1 MKKLVF
7 FAASLAA
14 LSSVMADEFQPI
26 NTGSRNEP
34 VEWSELSNWTNRTA
48 GAMASSLPGE
58 NDAIRNTAYYA
69 LDGDYKIG
77 YFKNYF
83 DQLHLFKSSSATED
97 VVSFGITKQSGSG
110 GYNHICVYD
119 GVALTLEA
127 SSTYY
132 GGTADANPGSITVNS
147 GGTVDVRGTVISR
160 HTNYGIN
167 EGGVLNWAPVSYT
180 TATKDWGSHCDIF
193 NVNGGVLNFTD
204 GLTVKGGGGSPTRL
218 NHNSGTVFFGGPFS
232 SAGDW
237 SYTWKKGL
245 LAVDENVIIPSN
257 VKVVTVDNAEVSTEV
272 AEAKR
277 LRLDNVTFGPGTV
290 LTKTGAG
297 LLSLDV
303 VPESLMMMGGTVEL
317 CTKLNALACFSQVS
331 VAEGYKAKIALADLY
346 LLTPGQY
353 TVVQSGNA
361 LAESDYEF
369 VLDSSVSADIAV
381 NADGS
386 VVLTVY
392 GVNEDPNA
400 LTWNPENDSAI
411 WDAATAAWTLGGQQV
426 AFADGSAVVFNGQE
440 PNYSGTVVVDGV
452 PRARY
457 LSVQSDRDYRFSG
470 DKIDTMYVMKSGNGA
485 LMIDSGFSGRS
496 IDISG
501 GSLSFGSQT
510 YVKDGIDIAVAAS
523 GSARLDAHNIAVKK
537 LFDFRYLAGSS
548 NWETRSDYDISLSVE
563 SIADFI
569 EKASPTA
576 PDGKSLSGKS
586 VYISGAFFVNS
597 DEAGTWSFK
606 GIYDDGIILNIDGEQ
621 LFKTA
626 NYQDTKTA
634 NVVLAEGWHTFEIR
648 AYDGAGAWG
657 HANCLLAQNPTL
669 ESYVPFHEGNFD
681 MNWYGSEIDSNLPPA
696 DIPVN
701 LVIADGA
708 SVVFGSAG
716 YILTDISIGE
726 NVSISI
732 DPHTVPANNTFLVVK
747 DAEVKAA
754 LKDMIQEALGDIGTV
769 VDTEDGLA
777 WKMEAVFNNPD
788 VTDLEDANGWAI
800 GIVPGLYDDVT
811 ITGDGVA
818 PVMTSETRMF
828 NSITVSGGAS
838 LAVAA
843 NREIP
848 ALTLNSGISLHV
860 AKQGLLVHEVSYPE
874 FITKTE
880 TAIGMMDADKSIKE
894 ITDISGLIG
903 GANWNASLKGMPYL
917 RVDVEYV
924 TEENSEKLRVQFKQ
938 IESPYMK
945 CVIIELRKDDQG
957 VIYAKA
963 TDCGYLQDLN
973 DYDYDFY
980 ANSSGYVHQEVATSD
995 DTKAYGVRGVTFT
1008 APFSAAANVTVVAAG
1023 AFAAVGDGT
1032 VEVNVDEGCVL
1043 DLSGVSVSCEA
1054 TLVKRGAG
1062 AIVFGAENLPQTLSV
1077 EEGILVLQPGVQYDM
1092 TGIEL
1097 GESVEVLV
1105 WQDDA
1110 FRVAYP
1116 IAGEDGTVIYYAR
1129 GTYLGVGGWNDL
1141 DNWVGGTLPL
1151 AGDIVYLP
1159 LAGSELSVDDAE
1171 AAAVSKI
1178 ILADG
1183 TSAKILV
1190 DWAIPQLELAPS
1202 AGFFIGDNA
1211 EKPKIT
1217 ITMDS
1222 VPSAQF
1228 ALVGDTVQ
1236 LPTFSIATNVT
1247 LKFSIEAK
1255 LKNLDMT
1262 VCGEVTTTKNNVGG
1276 VIFGHAEKG
1285 ETSYFALYA
1294 DGATIHP
1301 MAYERDCVGHFVWP
1315 DEGGRVVQLRPYYF
1329 VKCKFKC
1336 DGWFDYTNPRIGI
1349 NNPID
1354 EPCEI
1359 VFDSTTFYYNQWLYV
1374 GGAAKIRCING
1385 ASIQHGWG
1393 TGHIGTGGGPA
1404 RVEGYAS
1411 IELDG
1416 ANASLSAY
1424 GQSARFAFNPD
1435 ASAALDVPTVTL
1447 KNGASIKGFKLEGN
1461 GNAGLYIVGAGEWT
1475 IPKLYNYG
1483 DKYNSVPVLAGFG
1496 AAVVA
1501 EESVFSIVGRNEGN
1515 CNTGSWQNWDRELT
1529 INGAILGDGDVV
1541 VSNAVPDNS
1550 MSIIVTN
1557 NLNDC
1562 AGKISCN
1569 GENNCSLLFADGAN
1583 WAGTVVS
1590 GNVALTNLSEEAEL
1604 PAASV
1609 NFAKLDLAAD
1619 FPVRVW
1625 RNEDG
1630 SLVSDTLNVGEYLD
1644 SGLKGGKI
1652 ALVAMFDGEFAP
1664 RESFVLGTISK
1675 DAQLPPVG
1683 RGWTAKIVE
1692 IEDDDKNVMV
1702 KLERNSGFAIIIR

>member
-1 MKKLVF
+1 MERINLIAAAV
-7 FAASLAA
+7 FAAAGIAS
-14 LSSVMADEFQPI
+14 ADEFQPL
-26 NTGSRNEP
+26 NSGSKNEP

-77 YFKNYF
+77 YFKNFF

-97 VVSFGITKQSGSG
+97 VVSFGMTQQIGSG
-110 GYNHICVYD
+110 GYQHICVYD

-132 GGTADANPGSITVNS
+132 GGTGDAQPGSISVYS

-245 LAVDENVIIPSN
+245 LAVDENVTIPSN
-257 VKVVTVDNAEVSTEV
+257 VEVVTVDNAEVSTEV

-277 LRLDNVTFGPGTV
+277 LRLDNVTFGQGTV

-346 LLTPGQY
+346 LLAPGQY

-440 PNYSGTVVVDGV
+440 SNYSGTVVVDGV
-452 PRARY
+452 PRASY

-485 LMIDSGFSGRS
+485 LMIDSGFTGRAV
-496 IDISG
+496 DISG
-501 GSLSFGSQT
+501 GSLSFGSQK

-523 GSARLDAHNIAVKK
+523 GSARLDAHSIAVKK
-537 LFDFRYLAGSS
+537 LFDFRYLSGSS
-548 NWETRSDYDISLSVE
+548 NWETRRDYDISLSVE

-576 PDGKSLSGKS
+576 PDGMSLSGKS
-586 VYISGAFFVNS
+586 VYIGGAFFVNS

-621 LFKTA
+621 LFKTTGH
-626 NYQDTKTA
+626 QDTKTA

-648 AYDGAGAWG
+648 AYDGIGGWG
-657 HANCLLAQNPTL
+657 HANCVLAQNPTL

-701 LVIADGA
+701 LAIADGA

-716 YILTDISIGE
+716 YNITDISIGE

-848 ALTLNSGISLHV
+848 ALTLNSGTSLHV
-860 AKQGLLVHEVSYPE
+860 SKQGLLVHEVSYPE

-903 GANWNASLKGMPYL
+903 GQNWNASLKGLPYD

-924 TEENSEKLRVQFKQ
+924 TEENSEKLRVQFKHF
-938 IESPYMK
+938 ENPYMK

-963 TDCGYLQDLN
+963 TDCGYLQNLT

-980 ANSSGYVHQEVATSD
+980 ANYNGYVHQEVATSD
-995 DTKAYGVRGVTFT
+995 NTTAYGVRGVTFT
-1008 APFSAAANVTVVAAG
+1008 APFSVAANVTVVAAG

-1032 VEVNVDEGCVL
+1032 AVVDVDEGCVL

-1159 LAGSELSVDDAE
+1159 LAGSELTVDDAE

-1178 ILADG
+1178 ILTDG

-1217 ITMDS
+1217 VTMDS

-1276 VIFGHAEKG
+1276 VIFGHALKD

-1301 MAYERDCVGHFVWP
+1301 SAWERTACTGHFVWP
-1315 DEGGRVVQLRPYYF
+1315 DEGGRVVQLRPYHF
-1329 VKCKFKC
+1329 VKCLFPC
-1336 DGWFDYTNPRIGI
+1336 NHWADYTNPRIGV

-1354 EPCEI
+1354 EPCEV
-1359 VFDSTTFYYNQWLYV
+1359 VFDNTTFYYNQWLYV
-1374 GGAAKIRCING
+1374 GGAAKVRCING

-1393 TGHIGTGGGPA
+1393 TGHIGTGDAPA
-1404 RVEGYAS
+1404 RVMDWAS

-1416 ANASLSAY
+1416 EKASLSAY
-1424 GQSARFAFNPD
+1424 GQSARFAFRPD
-1435 ASAALDVPTVTL
+1435 ADAALEVPTVTL
-1447 KNGASIKGFKLEGN
+1447 KDGASIKGFRLEGN
-1461 GNAGLYIVGAGEWT
+1461 GEAGLYVVGAGEWT
-1475 IPKLYNYG
+1475 IPKLYKFG
-1483 DKYNSVPVLAGFG
+1483 DTAYSFPVLAGFA

-1501 EESVFSIVGRNEGN
+1501 EDSVFNIVGRNEGHS
-1515 CNTGSWQNWDRELT
+1515 NTGSWHDWDRALP
-1529 INGAILGDGDVV
+1529 ISGAIVGYGDVV
-1541 VSNAVPDNS
+1541 VSNTAPTNS
-1550 MSIIVTN
+1550 MCITVTSA
-1557 NLNDC
+1557 LNDC
-1562 AGKISCN
+1562 AGNISCN
-1569 GENNCSLLFADGAN
+1569 WESNCSILFADGAN
-1583 WAGTVVS
+1583 WTGTVVA
-1590 GNVALTNLSEEAEL
+1590 GGVALTNTVDNS
-1604 PAASV
+1604 AASV
-1609 NFAKLDLAAD
+1609 DFGKLNLAAD

-1630 SLVSDTLNVGEYLD
+1630 TLVNDQLNVGEYANN
-1644 SGLKGGKI
+1644 GGR
-1652 ALVAMFDGEFAP
+1652 LVPQMIDGEFAA
-1664 RESFVLGTISK
+1664 RDRIMVGRIANTSE
-1675 DAQLPPVG
+1675 LPSVA
-1683 RGWTAKIVE
+1683 RGWT
-1692 IEDDDKNVMV
+1692 V
-1702 KLERNSGFAIIIR
+1702 KLTPIANDNDNSILTLRKGSGMQIIVF